1 MHRYPQIALGYS
13 LERLM
18 FVVHLCYFNEG
29 CKVVASN
36 VLHNTVRVSLYAY
49 FDLLLICVAD
59 ASPHF
64 LVTYCGCRVTIVII
78 FFEKRMSLTEL
89 IYLWFM
95 ISDVTTDTWLIY

>member
-64 LVTYCGCRVTIVII
+64 FSYLLRLSCHHCYY
-78 FFEKRMSLTEL
+78 FFREEDE
-89 IYLWFM
+89 F
-95 ISDVTTDTWLIY
+95 D

>member
-1 MHRYPQIALGYS
+1 MRAAPPYSGYMHRYPQIALGYS

-64 LVTYCGCRVTIVII
+64 LVTYCGCRVSG
-78 FFEKRMSLTEL
+78 M
-89 IYLWFM
+89 LWAGDM
-95 ISDVTTDTWLIY
+95 CSSSAMTQMRVSKCA